1 MHDHVRAAVLAAF
14 AADALSLGVHWIYNT
29 RVIDRKYG
37 RVETL
42 LKPEL
47 AKFHAGKE
55 KGDLTHYGDQML
67 LLLETVVAA
76 GGFDPQAFAARW
88 QAFAAN
94 YGGYMDKASKETLE
108 NFSAGKRYPA
118 TGSAST
124 DLAGAAR
131 IAPLLIH
138 YHQRPEELVAAA
150 RDQTAVTHNHPE
162 VIACAELYAR
172 AVFRVLAGSRPV
184 AALKDALEETA
195 GADRIRDFIAA
206 GLDSQGLDTRAAI
219 LDLGQACEVAQALP
233 STIHLIA
240 SYEDDLKTALVENIM
255 AGGDSAARG
264 MLVGLL
270 LGADQGRQAVPG
282 DWLSGINAYRRIS
295 GLLGL
300 T

>member
-1 MHDHVRAAVLAAF
+1 MDDRVRAAVLAAF
-14 AADALSLGVHWIYNT
+14 AADSLSLGVHWIYNT

-47 AKFHAGKE
+47 ARFHAGKH

-67 LLLETVVAA
+67 LLLETVAA
-76 GGFDPQAFAARW
+76 AGFDPQTFAGRW
-88 QAFAAN
+88 QAFAAS

-108 NFSAGKRYPA
+108 NFSGGKRYPA
-118 TGSAST
+118 AGSAST
-124 DLAGAAR
+124 DMAGAAR
-131 IAPLLIH
+131 IAPLLIR
-138 YHQRPEELVAAA
+138 YHKRLDALVAAA
-150 RDQTAVTHNHPE
+150 RQQTAVTHNHPA
-162 VIACAELYAR
+162 VIACAELFAR
-172 AVFRVLAGSRPV
+172 AAFLVLDGKRPV

-195 GADRIRDFIAA
+195 GANRIRDFIAA
-206 GLDSQGLDTRAAI
+206 GLDSKGLASRGAI

-233 STIHLIA
+233 SAIHLIA

-264 MLVGLL
+264 MLVGML
-270 LGADQGRQAVPG
+270 LGADQGIDAVPAQ
-282 DWLSGINAYRRIS
+282 WRTGINAYRRICR
-295 GLLGL
+295 LLGS